1 MNEDQKNILIQKVL
15 NKYELYKL
23 SGSRIKRLIKEPF
36 HVTPFFI
43 LQLLAYIKPFK
54 VKYKT
59 LWGDS
64 MSFYLPEGGMI
75 YQYGFFEA
83 NLTNFLIRFLKSGD
97 TFLDIGAHVGTYTIL
112 ASKLVGDS
120 GKVYAFEPTPR
131 TFNTLKKNSLIR
143 ENIHVYNNAILNEE
157 KEIEFFDYG
166 PKFSAFNTF
175 KKREDENISF
185 RDHVQKISVK
195 TIALDNFCKEKNIN
209 PNFIKIDAEGAE
221 YLILNAMEEILKE
234 IKPVISIEVS
244 NTPELKENSN
254 RSVENLYSKGY
265 VGYVA
270 ASEGFLNKH
279 IIGKEYAYENIIFV
293 HETKLEEVKNLII
306 TKP

>member
-1 MNEDQKNILIQKVL
+1 
-15 NKYELYKL
+15 
-23 SGSRIKRLIKEPF
+23 
-36 HVTPFFI
+36 
-43 LQLLAYIKPFK
+43 
-54 VKYKT
+54 
-59 LWGDS
+59 

-112 ASKLVGDS
+112 ASKLVGDN

-131 TFNTLKKNSLIR
+131 TFDTLKKNSLVR

-166 PKFSAFNTF
+166 PRFSAFNTF

-195 TIALDNFCKEKNIN
+195 TIALDKFCKEKNIN

-244 NTPELKENSN
+244 NTPELKENSS
-254 RSVENLYSKGY
+254 RSIENLYSKGY
-265 VGYVA
+265 VGYI
-270 ASEGFLNKH
+270 STPDGFLNRH
-279 IIGKEYAYENIIFV
+279 IEGREYAYENIIFV
-293 HETKLEEVKNLII
+293 HETKLDEVKKLIV
-306 TKP
+306 TTP